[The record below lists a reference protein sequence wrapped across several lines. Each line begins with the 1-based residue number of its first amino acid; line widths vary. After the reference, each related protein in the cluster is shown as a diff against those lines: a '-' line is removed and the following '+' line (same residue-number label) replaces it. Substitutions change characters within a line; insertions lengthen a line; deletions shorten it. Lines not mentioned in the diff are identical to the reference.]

1 MSRGRRA
8 IALAALLTLGST
20 GHVVSAQP
28 KPGPVDVQSADAGT
42 AVGQPTVETAGK
54 PEAAMTKPGAEGAG
68 GPPPD
73 RSAELE
79 EPEDRPGTEG
89 PRVSLWMAGLF
100 VVFFVLLIAVQRL
113 RGRPVTSRT
122 ARRFLGTSTALLRF
136 VLVLT
141 LVVFV
146 LQLIPADSDAV
157 WWGALVVLVIIG
169 WSVRDLFAD
178 VIAGLILTGEQR
190 MRKGTWVSGDG
201 FQGTVQG
208 RSFRAVWLRD
218 GEGHRLT
225 VPNRAMVG
233 APVVYHAA
241 GEAEHEVVVRLEGY
255 SDASKVRQALNDAVL
270 GSPWVLAG
278 ATPVVLRDPADPV
291 VWRVRSRLLEPRFSV
306 QFGGELLERVEDLLR
321 YQPPMEIESRETVPQ
336 ETLHDARDEG

>member
-1 MSRGRRA
+1 MSRRRYA
-8 IALAALLTLGST
+8 IALAALLTLGLT
-20 GHVVSAQP
+20 AQVVFAQP
-28 KPGPVDVQSADAGT
+28 KSEIVDVESPDAGT
-42 AVGQPTVETAGK
+42 AEVQPTVSTDGK
-54 PEAAMTKPGAEGAG
+54 PQAATTTPVTEQAAELPTDQG
-68 GPPPD
+68 
-73 RSAELE
+73 AELE
-79 EPEDRPGTEG
+79 EAGEKPAAERP
-89 PRVSLWMAGLF
+89 RLSLWMAGLF
-100 VVFFVLLIAVQRL
+100 VVFFILLIAVQRL
-113 RGRPVTSRT
+113 RGRSVTSRS
-122 ARRFLGTSTALLRF
+122 ARRVLGTSTALLRF

-146 LQLIPADSDAV
+146 LQLIPANTDAV
-157 WWGALVVLVIIG
+157 WWGALVVLVIVG

-178 VIAGLILTGEQR
+178 VVAGLILTGEQR
-190 MRKGTWVSGDG
+190 TRKGTWVSGDG

-336 ETLHDARDEG
+336 EVRHDARDEG